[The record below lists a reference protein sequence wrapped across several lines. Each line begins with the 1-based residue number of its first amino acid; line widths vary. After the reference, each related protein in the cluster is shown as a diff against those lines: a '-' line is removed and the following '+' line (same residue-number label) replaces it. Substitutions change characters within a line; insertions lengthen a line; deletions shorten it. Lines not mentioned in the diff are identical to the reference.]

1 MIERYPRMMRLMH
14 WSAAAL
20 ILPALLIGLAL
31 GYELVAPRS
40 KAAEWWTDVHVLLG
54 VSALGVMIMRI
65 IIARRAAKPPI
76 AGTRTEILAARGAHY
91 TLYSLGILMPLSG
104 YATWI
109 AYGEAPKPFGIPL
122 PGFGPIAAE
131 LHRTKAGEW
140 LWPIHEY
147 GGHALAFL
155 LLIHLAAVVRRSW
168 LARNSDRVD
177 GLDRM
182 RAGPAAPLLYN
193 TSPKGHDSHAT

>member
-1 MIERYPRMMRLMH
+1 MNERYPPMMRLMH
-14 WSAAAL
+14 WGAAAL
-20 ILPALLIGLAL
+20 ILPTLLIGLAL

-54 VSALGVMIMRI
+54 VSALGVMIIRL
-65 IIARRAAKPPI
+65 IIAWRSAKPPI

-91 TLYSLGILMPLSG
+91 ALYVLGILMPLSG

-109 AYGEAPKPFGIPL
+109 AYGEAPKPFGIPM

-131 LHRTKAGEW
+131 LQRTKAGEW
-140 LWPIHEY
+140 LWPIHDY
-147 GGHALAFL
+147 GGHVLAFL

-168 LARNSDRVD
+168 VARNSHRID
-177 GLDRM
+177 GLNRM
-182 RAGPAAPLLYN
+182 LAGPAAPLPHNPSL
-193 TSPKGHDSHAT
+193 KGHDPHAT